1 MRLGVR
7 SWVQP
12 IAVIVTMVLLY
23 MAVGAT
29 RAAAAVYWGS
39 EHDGLGA
46 ANLDGTEPQW
56 DYFSWPLGGDSAGP
70 VCGVAVNSEFLYW
83 AGYRGIG
90 RRRLEGEG
98 VYPATVVSGLSVPC
112 GVALDASHLYW
123 ANWGNFSLEK
133 ATGSLGRADLDG
145 SEANTLVTG
154 LEHPCGVAVSE
165 SHVYWVEEG
174 GIGRANLDGSSPERP
189 FIHLPDSNPSCG
201 LMVSG
206 SQLYWGQGRA
216 IARANLE
223 GGEIDRSFIPEAE
236 SAGWIAVQSGH
247 IYWVSSARE
256 DASIGRANLDGTDV
270 DPAWISSTE
279 GRFSGLAVD
288 SRPTPPYLILPSPSI
303 RFGQNVLYNLRSGA
317 VLAGVYVPGQGQLTV
332 TSRGLDWKVF
342 GSTVPHATQGN
353 FYLWWVRIRAGHG
366 AVARR
371 IRSQLRR
378 RGWAP
383 VKLRVEYTQER
394 VYPVEATRTLILR
407 RYRGASAGWVKHP
420 RPPKKG

>member
-1 MRLGVR
+1 M
-7 SWVQP
+7 
-12 IAVIVTMVLLY
+12 
-23 MAVGAT
+23 
-29 RAAAAVYWGS
+29 
-39 EHDGLGA
+39 
-46 ANLDGTEPQW
+46 
-56 DYFSWPLGGDSAGP
+56 
-70 VCGVAVNSEFLYW
+70 
-83 AGYRGIG
+83 
-90 RRRLEGEG
+90 
-98 VYPATVVSGLSVPC
+98 PC

-154 LEHPCGVAVSE
+154 LEHPCGVAISE

-201 LMVSG
+201 LAVSG

-236 SAGWIAVQSGH
+236 SAGWIAVQSGQ

-270 DPAWISSTE
+270 DPAWIPSTE
-279 GRFSGLAVD
+279 RGFWGLAVD
-288 SRPTPPYLILPSPSI
+288 PRPTPPYLILPSPSI

-317 VLAGVYVPGQGQLTV
+317 VLAGVYVPGQGRLTV
-332 TSRGLDWKVF
+332 TSSGLDWKVF
-342 GSTVPHATQGN
+342 GSTVPHVSRAISTCGG
-353 FYLWWVRIRAGHG
+353 FAFVRDM
-366 AVARR
+366 ARWHDGFALNCGGG
-371 IRSQLRR
+371 IGRR
-378 RGWAP
+378 
-383 VKLRVEYTQER
+383 
-394 VYPVEATRTLILR
+394 
-407 RYRGASAGWVKHP
+407 
-420 RPPKKG
+420 